1 MPPES
6 EIPNVPLRVRC
17 TLSALSGLQ
26 PLSKFYQCVLCG
38 EGLWPMPHADTV
50 RALYTHDGPDLVYE
64 SCSHD
69 WYELR
74 TNNRTPHVCLLA
86 LCRAAAR

>member
-1 MPPES
+1 
-6 EIPNVPLRVRC
+6 
-17 TLSALSGLQ
+17 
-26 PLSKFYQCVLCG
+26 
-38 EGLWPMPHADTV
+38 MPHADTV